1 MSAEPKSAALDEID
15 DDQPGGSFLA
25 LPRRFCF
32 VAGTHIATLRG
43 EMPVEQ
49 LREGDHIRAKKGSF
63 HTVKD
68 VVIVDFD
75 DLPPEAQAQIGL
87 YPLKRGAVEEG
98 LPRRDVYISAGQQ
111 FHLSRRLEIAH
122 AVRMAVRKEG
132 AALRGLR
139 FVLFACPGLPM
150 IRAEGIWTML
160 TPIERAFPMVAPGA
174 ADSAD
179 APEPPEP
186 SAQAAQPRPRSQRP
200 RSVML
205 MPAHRPVDAAPAAP
219 PRPSEAAAPSRTA
232 SEPATAPRRK
242 SEPAASPR
250 ALPETAAPVRR
261 MPEPAAPPHR
271 ASAPAT
277 PSRPISEPVTAP
289 ALLSPRPSAPD
300 GARRAG
306 RRPPTRFLRT
316 PLTLPDVTDQTPEA

>member
-1 MSAEPKSAALDEID
+1 MSAESKAAALDEID
-15 DDQPGGSFLA
+15 DDQPGGYSLS

-43 EMPVEQ
+43 EMPVDQ

-68 VVIVDFD
+68 VMIVDFD
-75 DLPPEAQAQIGL
+75 DLAPGAQAQIGL
-87 YPLKRGAVEEG
+87 YPVKRGAVEEG

-150 IRAEGIWTML
+150 IRAEGIWTTL
-160 TPIERAFPMVAPGA
+160 TPIERVFPVPGA
-174 ADSAD
+174 AGEPGDVAD
-179 APEPPEP
+179 TPAPAAEASEPR
-186 SAQAAQPRPRSQRP
+186 ARSTRP

-205 MPAHRPVDAAPAAP
+205 APVRLAAGPAPAAITL
-219 PRPSEAAAPSRTA
+219 PSGPAAPRRA
-232 SEPATAPRRK
+232 SEPP
-242 SEPAASPR
+242 
-250 ALPETAAPVRR
+250 APVRR
-261 MPEPAAPPHR
+261 MLEPAAPAR
-271 ASAPAT
+271 
-277 PSRPISEPVTAP
+277 RPSEPAPPARQMSEPAAVAAP
-289 ALLSPRPSAPD
+289 ALLSPRPPAPE

-316 PLTLPDVTDQTPEA
+316 PLTIPGVTDPTPEA

>member
-1 MSAEPKSAALDEID
+1 MSAEPRAAAPDEID
-15 DDQPGGSFLA
+15 DDQPGGYALS

-43 EMPVEQ
+43 EMPVDQ

-68 VVIVDFD
+68 VMIVDYD

-87 YPLKRGAVEEG
+87 YPVKRGAVEEG

-132 AALRGLR
+132 AALRGFR

-150 IRAEGIWTML
+150 IRAEGVWTTL
-160 TPIERAFPMVAPGA
+160 TPIERMFPMPQAKPAAASEAAEPVAPPPRPKPAPPARRAEPAAQFQRTAPEPAAAPGA
-174 ADSAD
+174 
-179 APEPPEP
+179 P
-186 SAQAAQPRPRSQRP
+186 
-200 RSVML
+200 
-205 MPAHRPVDAAPAAP
+205 
-219 PRPSEAAAPSRTA
+219 EAAA
-232 SEPATAPRRK
+232 K
-242 SEPAASPR
+242 PR
-250 ALPETAAPVRR
+250 A
-261 MPEPAAPPHR
+261 PEPAAPPPAPEPPPARRTSGAPVSARR
-271 ASAPAT
+271 ASEPAAP
-277 PSRPISEPVTAP
+277 P
-289 ALLSPRPSAPD
+289 LLSPRAPAPE

-316 PLTLPDVTDQTPEA
+316 PLTIPGVTDQTPES